1 MIRGTTPTLRFEL
14 PFEADEID
22 EGYITI
28 AQRGRPNIDIPISRC
43 TVDGNVLILTLT
55 QEETLQLRPVMAEI
69 QLRVKIDDSVLASEM
84 ITADVGA
91 ILKEGVI

>member
-1 MIRGTTPTLRFEL
+1 MIRGTTPTLTFEL
-14 PFEADEID
+14 PFAADEID

-43 TVDGNVLILTLT
+43 TVDGNMLMLNLT
-55 QEETLQLRPVMAEI
+55 QDETLQLRATLAEI
-69 QLRVKIDDSVLASEM
+69 QLRVTVDESVLASEI

-91 ILKEGVI
+91 ILKEGKI